1 MAESG
6 FNEFVVT
13 NYFGLLAPPHTPPNI
28 AKALRDAVVKVVA
41 SPDLVEQ
48 FKQQGM
54 APVAN
59 EPAQFGDLIRSE
71 LSLWAQVIKDSSIE
85 RQ

>member
-1 MAESG
+1 
-6 FNEFVVT
+6 
-13 NYFGLLAPPHTPPNI
+13 
-28 AKALRDAVVKVVA
+28 VA

-71 LSLWAQVIKDSSIE
+71 LALWAQVIKDASIE